1 MNNKW
6 DERYNIEEYRY
17 GETPNLFF
25 KETIDILPTGK
36 ILLPADGEGRNSVYA
51 AIRGWTVDAFDLSSQ
66 GRDKALRLAQKNN
79 VDISFSFK
87 VIDFEDVSEN
97 YITGS
102 YDAIALTYVH
112 LPEQLKAKYHRSLLP
127 FLKIGGHIIIEGFS
141 KEHVKHQQQNPSAGG
156 PPHVDMMYSK
166 QEILSIFDSLEIDL
180 LEEKEVR
187 LTEGIGHNGKASV
200 IRFIGQK
207 I

>member
-6 DERYNIEEYRY
+6 DESYNIKEYRY

-51 AIRGWTVDAFDLSSQ
+51 AMSGWAVDAFDQSTQ

-79 VDISFSFK
+79 VDISFK
-87 VIDFEDVSEN
+87 VINFEDVSEN

-112 LPEQLKAKYHRSLLP
+112 LPVQLKERYHRSLLP
-127 FLKIGGHIIIEGFS
+127 LLKTGGHIIIEGFS
-141 KEHVKHQQQNPSAGG
+141 KEHVKYQQQNPLAGG
-156 PPHVDMMYSK
+156 SPHVDMMYSK
-166 QEILSIFDSLEIDL
+166 QEILFIFDSLEIDL

-200 IRFIGQK
+200 IRFVGKK

>member
-6 DERYNIEEYRY
+6 DESYNIEEYRY

-25 KETIDILPTGK
+25 KETIDKLPSGK
-36 ILLPADGEGRNSVYA
+36 ILLPADGEGRNGVYA
-51 AIRGWTVDAFDLSSQ
+51 AKRGWTVDAFDQSSQ

-79 VDISFSFK
+79 VDISFK
-87 VIDFEDVSEN
+87 VIDFEDISEN
-97 YITGS
+97 YIKDF
-102 YDAIALTYVH
+102 YDTIALTYVH
-112 LPEQLKAKYHRSLLP
+112 LPELLKAKYHRSLLP
-127 FLKIGGHIIIEGFS
+127 LLKTGGYIIIEGFS

-156 PPHVDMMYSK
+156 PSLADMMYSK

-180 LEEKEVR
+180 LEEKEIR
-187 LTEGIGHNGKASV
+187 LAEGIGHNGKASV
-200 IRFIGQK
+200 IRFVGKK